1 MQLCPCKIITDWVV
15 IWLCKLDGA
24 GATTVHRH
32 PPLDPA
38 ETILTNQHRKYLSS
52 ERVMTL
58 DLKIMPGLSLR
69 SLRAHWLGGVARI
82 VHYSWLSWLGRAD
95 DPFLLLA
102 TIHFCCCKAN
112 SSSIFNRRLAH
123 RVVRRPAQ
131 CALFH
136 IARVVSFL
144 WKKQTDS
151 QGIMFSHQKSFAN
164 FPLFSPFSRKFNLF
178 FDILFISQ
186 KIRTLYYLQYNI
198 CIKPS
203 LWTNLT

>member
-24 GATTVHRH
+24 GTTTVHRH

-58 DLKIMPGLSLR
+58 DLKTMPGLSLR
-69 SLRAHWLGGVARI
+69 SLRAAHLVGWCRARRPLL
-82 VHYSWLSWLGRAD
+82 SWLSWADWLRRCTRGR
-95 DPFLLLA
+95 PIFPA

-144 WKKQTDS
+144 WKTQTDS
-151 QGIMFSHQKSFAN
+151 HGIIFSHEKSFAV
-164 FPLFSPFSRKFNLF
+164 FPLFSPFLRKFNLF
-178 FDILFISQ
+178 FFSYIIHFSKNPD
-186 KIRTLYYLQYNI
+186 TLLLHTYKLMY
-198 CIKPS
+198 
-203 LWTNLT
+203 